1 MLEKLVDVFWHLID
15 PLHFMCMSAS
25 YLPLTIFNLLI
36 TLQFSTLLSPS
47 ALKDAWFARFW
58 SRVGPGT
65 REDALPKA
73 GPLISQARGVVL
85 EIGPG
90 SGEWVNLYDKEKV
103 TKIYGVEPNADHHEL
118 LRKRIK
124 AAGLS
129 DVFVIVPVGVE
140 ELGEKWIGKGSV
152 DSVVTIQCL
161 CSIPTPSKMINDL
174 YGYVKEGGQW
184 IVYEH
189 VVTHQGGL
197 IALYQGEWYC
207 FESTRL
213 C

>member
-1 MLEKLVDVFWHLID
+1 M
-15 PLHFMCMSAS
+15 
-25 YLPLTIFNLLI
+25 
-36 TLQFSTLLSPS
+36 
-47 ALKDAWFARFW
+47 
-58 SRVGPGT
+58 
-65 REDALPKA
+65 
-73 GPLISQARGVVL
+73 VL

-103 TKIYGVEPNADHHEL
+103 TKIYGVEPNKDHHDL

-124 AAGLS
+124 EAGLS
-129 DVFVIVPVGVE
+129 DVYVIVPVGGE
-140 ELGEKWIGKGSV
+140 ELGEEWVEKLSL

-161 CSIPTPSKMINDL
+161 CSVPRPREMISSL
-174 YGYVKEGGQW
+174 YEYIKEGGQW

-197 IALYQGEWYC
+197 ITLYQGEWLHD
-207 FESTRL
+207 EGNRL